1 MKTVRYPI
9 FNGNFLAVISPKV
22 IFQPYFSK
30 IYAVDFLK

>member
-9 FNGNFLAVISPKV
+9 FNGNFQAIIFPKV
-22 IFQPYFSK
+22 IFQSYFSK